1 MILRTP
7 LFPGGEQDEQ
17 LQMIF
22 ELLGPPSEEDMS
34 YLHQENDREILKR
47 VPRREPKNIND
58 LFKGVSEDGV
68 DLLKK
73 MLTFDPYKRITV

>member
-22 ELLGPPSEEDMS
+22 ELLGHPSEDDMM
-34 YLHQENDREILKR
+34 YLQQDRDREVLRKL
-47 VPRREPKNIND
+47 PRKEPKEIKE
-58 LFKGVSEDGV
+58 LFKDTSEEAI
-68 DLLKK
+68 DLLTK
-73 MLTFDPYKRITV
+73 MLSFNPQKRITV